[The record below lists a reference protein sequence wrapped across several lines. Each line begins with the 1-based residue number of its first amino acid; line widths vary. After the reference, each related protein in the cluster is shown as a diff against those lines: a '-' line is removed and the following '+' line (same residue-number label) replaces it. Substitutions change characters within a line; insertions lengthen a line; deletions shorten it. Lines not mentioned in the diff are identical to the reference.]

1 VDELHARLIR
11 VGLDALAD
19 HGFALAG
26 GYAIRAHHI
35 LDRLSD
41 DVDLFTSLDR
51 RAEMPAAEA
60 HVAQAYQ
67 EAGYVVEH
75 VDRSETYVRLH
86 VTDPPTGRTSK
97 VELVAETLDHQPVP
111 SEFGPV
117 LHRDDVA
124 AGKMEALF
132 SRAEL
137 RDFID
142 VDALIKAG
150 YTRDQLLRFAERRDA
165 GFDRRVF
172 ADMIGSVARFRNDRF
187 AAYGITPEA
196 ADAIRQRF
204 AEWRQEL
211 RRPAE

>member
-1 VDELHARLIR
+1 MDELHDRLIR
-11 VGLDALAD
+11 VGPDALAD

-26 GYAIRAHHI
+26 AIKAHHI

-41 DVDLFTSLDR
+41 DVDLLTSLDR

-60 HVAQAYQ
+60 RIGQAYE
-67 EAGYVVEH
+67 EAGYTVEH
-75 VDRSETYVRLH
+75 VDSSDTYVRLY
-86 VTDPPTGRTSK
+86 VTDSGAGRTNK

-124 AGKMEALF
+124 AGKIEALF

-150 YTRDQLLRFAERRDA
+150 YTRDQLLRFAAHRDA

-172 ADMIGSVARFRNDRF
+172 ADMLGSVTRFRNDRF
-187 AAYGITPEA
+187 APYGITPEA
-196 ADAIRQRF
+196 ADAIKEQF

-211 RRPAE
+211 SRPAE